1 MTKRKTKRNAGRS
14 QTRRD
19 FKICKTPM
27 VHLTDDGT
35 LADTHDRIGLTRL
48 HQQPLLFAIARDAR
62 TIFAS
67 WSIDWRSVFEKAI
80 PADRRV
86 HLRVIGDDGVIET
99 TVAVEPMSEMHYMTI
114 SGFHDS

>member
-14 QTRRD
+14 QARRD
-19 FKICKTPM
+19 FKICNNPT
-27 VHLTDDGT
+27 VHLADDKT
-35 LADTHDRIGLTRL
+35 LADVRDRIGLTRL
-48 HQQPLLFAIARDAR
+48 PQQPLLFAIAADAC

-86 HLRVIGDDGVIET
+86 HLRLIGSDGTIET
-99 TVAVEPMSEMHYMTI
+99 TVAVEPMSEMHY
-114 SGFHDS
+114 